1 MHEAGAPL
9 AFWIPVELLTRSQLL
24 SALLSP
30 SCVRFDSPAPVEGL
44 LGWVLFHAVEL
55 VRSRGLGLLPLRLC
69 VPRAWVVLASGS
81 GINACWLRWA

>member
-1 MHEAGAPL
+1 MWLYVFPPNSICSGFICSPWLGSEGRLSVVHEAGAPL

-44 LGWVLFHAVEL
+44 LGCVLFHAVEKL
-55 VRSRGLGLLPLRLC
+55 TLE
-69 VPRAWVVLASGS
+69 
-81 GINACWLRWA
+81 